1 MMLMKQ
7 KRKLLIAGISGLLFT
22 VLIVLIQFV
31 DVQAVGPEGT
41 RIGLS
46 HLNRFVLE
54 TLGVHMLWYEITDWF
69 GIAAVVT
76 AFLFAVTGLMQW
88 MKRRNIWKVDK
99 EILALGVLY
108 LIVIGLYV
116 LFELAVVNYR
126 PIIMPDATE
135 PEASFPSSHT
145 MLICVVMASTIMV
158 LDQYIKNKRL
168 ALIVRVACVIIMVIT
183 VVGRLV
189 CGVHWLTDIIGG
201 ILISIALLTAFSGIK
216 EL

>member
-1 MMLMKQ
+1 MKS
-7 KRKLLIAGISGLLFT
+7 KKSFVVSGIFAIISILW
-22 VLIVLIQFV
+22 IVLV
-31 DVQAVGPEGT
+31 KTYDVAQIGPMDT
-41 RIGLS
+41 SIGFS
-46 HLNRFVLE
+46 HLNSWCHEF
-54 TLGVHMLWYEITDWF
+54 F
-69 GIAAVVT
+69 GINIIWYKITEVLGILALMVCAA
-76 AFLFAVTGLMQW
+76 FALVGMLQLV
-88 MKRRNIWKVDK
+88 KRKRVAKVDK
-99 EILALGVLY
+99 IILKLG
-108 LIVIGLYV
+108 GLY
-116 LFELAVVNYR
+116 AVVIALYVMFEKVIINYR